1 MKKSKII
8 VTAIFLLGISLG
20 IEVGAQDTSPKDPYS
35 GDLWNRSTLTGD
47 WGGFRNEWAAKG
59 VTIDMNITQIGQG
72 VVNGGKSG
80 AWQYGGRGDLVI
92 NVDSQKLGLWPGG
105 FFNLE
110 LEGNWALSVNQ
121 NTGALM
127 PVNTSQTVPLPP
139 GDIFG
144 VPAWNF
150 TQFLS
155 PYFGLTLGKYAT
167 VTNTSGDMNEFAHG
181 KGDTQ
186 FMNMAFNFNPLLAF
200 TVPYSTLGTG
210 VIVLPTKDPKEAIV
224 SLLVMSTNGN
234 PTTSGFGDLNG
245 NAITVAGEGRVRT
258 DFFGLTGH
266 QLLGTTF
273 SNKKF
278 TSIDQR
284 LASIIETRALSG
296 KKGSWNIYYNF
307 DQYLYEPK
315 KGADRGIGI
324 FGRLGVSDGNPNFMK
339 FFSSFGVGG
348 KGMFE
353 SRPLDQF
360 GLGYYFININNPTI
374 QALLQT
380 REFLRDEYGFE
391 AYYNFALTPWALL
404 TPDIQ
409 VVRGAQK
416 DIVTIGQGPL
426 GLLPRLDKKSIST
439 STVLGL
445 RLQLLF

>member
-8 VTAIFLLGISLG
+8 VTAAFLLGISLSAR
-20 IEVGAQDTSPKDPYS
+20 VGAQDTSPKDPYS
-35 GDLWNRSTLTGD
+35 GDLLSRSTLTGD
-47 WGGFRNEWAAKG
+47 WGGFRNEWAQKG
-59 VTIDMNITQIGQG
+59 ITFDLNITQIGQG

-155 PYFGLTLGKYAT
+155 PYFGLTIGKYAT
-167 VTNTSGDMNEFAHG
+167 ITNTSGDMNEFAHG

>member
-1 MKKSKII
+1 MKRSTII

-20 IEVGAQDTSPKDPYS
+20 IEVGAQDTSLKDPYS
-35 GDLWNRSTLTGD
+35 GDLWTRSTLTGD
-47 WGGFRNEWAAKG
+47 WGGFRNEWAQKG
-59 VTIDMNITQIGQG
+59 ITFDLNITQIGQG

-80 AWQYGGRGDLVI
+80 AWQYGGRGDIII

-105 FFNLE
+105 FLNLE
-110 LEGNWALSVNQ
+110 AEGNWASSVNQ

-127 PVNTSQTVPLPP
+127 PVNSSQILPLP
-139 GDIFG
+139 GHNFDL
-144 VPAWNF
+144 PALNF

-155 PYFGLTLGKYAT
+155 PYAGLTIGKYAT
-167 VTNTSGDMNEFAHG
+167 ITSTSGDMNEFAHG
-181 KGDTQ
+181 KGATQ
-186 FMNMAFNFNPLLAF
+186 FMNMAFNFDPILAF

-224 SLLVMSTNGN
+224 SFLVLQANG
-234 PTTSGFGDLNG
+234 TASTSGFGDLNG
-245 NAITVAGEGRVRT
+245 NNLTVAGEGRVRT

-266 QLLGTTF
+266 QLFGSTF
-273 SNKKF
+273 SNRKF

-284 LASIIETRALSG
+284 LGSIIETRALSG

-315 KGADRGIGI
+315 KGADRGVGV
-324 FGRLGVSDGNPNFMK
+324 FGRLAVSDGNPNFMK
-339 FFSSFGVGG
+339 FFGSFGIGG
-348 KGMFE
+348 KGMFA
-353 SRPLDQF
+353 SRPFDQF
-360 GLGYYFININNPTI
+360 GLGYYYININNPTI
-374 QALLQT
+374 QGLLQT

-391 AYYNFALTPWALL
+391 AFYNFAITPWALL

-416 DIVTIGQGPL
+416 DKVTIGQGPL
-426 GLLPRLDKKSIST
+426 GLLPRLDKKSIGT
-439 STVLGL
+439 ATVLGL